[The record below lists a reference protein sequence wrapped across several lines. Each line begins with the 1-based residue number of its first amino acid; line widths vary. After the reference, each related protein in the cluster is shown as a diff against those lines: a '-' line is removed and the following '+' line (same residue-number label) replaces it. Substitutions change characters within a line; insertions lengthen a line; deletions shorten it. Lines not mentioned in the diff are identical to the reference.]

1 MDSLAPKKE
10 IANAVSAFEQGR
22 LSRRELVEG
31 ITALVVAAGAA
42 GAANAQGLVRGAP
55 TQVSDMGPLAAA
67 APFRPTGIDHIS
79 ILVSDLQRS
88 AEFYAR
94 LFSLRPVSE
103 DIGYKILRLAN
114 DDDKI
119 IVSLRQKE
127 PYGAVDHYCFK
138 VDNLDQE
145 AATATFAEHGL
156 TASTHIEYGYY
167 VVDPDG
173 AIVQL
178 T

>member
-1 MDSLAPKKE
+1 MESAIDK
-10 IANAVSAFEQGR
+10 AVEAFERGK
-22 LSRRELVEG
+22 LSRRDLVQG
-31 ITALVVAAGAA
+31 LTAIVAAAGAG
-42 GAANAQGLVRGAP
+42 GAAAAQGVVRGGI
-55 TQVSDMGPLAAA
+55 TQVPDMTQLAGA

-79 ILVSDLQRS
+79 ILVGDLQRS
-88 AEFYAR
+88 AEFYAK

-103 DIGYKILRLAN
+103 DVPNKILRLAN

-127 PYGAVDHYCFK
+127 PYGAIDHYCFATEGL
-138 VDNLDQE
+138 NQQE
-145 AATATFAEHGL
+145 ATATFAEHGL
-156 TASTHIEYGYY
+156 TASYHVEYGYY

-178 T
+178 V